1 MATNLNL
8 LTLQAENVQL
18 RKRLAVLEHAAKGSS
33 PAPTSTTLSSTP
45 SPPPSTTTSDPTS
58 PADFQEWGQ
67 SILAWLVNYR
77 QQCQTLPV
85 ISTVQ
90 PNYLRDA
97 LPSAAP
103 TSGEPWEN
111 IMADLDT
118 LIVPGLT
125 HWESQRR
132 FFAYFKPHASYPA
145 VLGETLC
152 AGLNVMGFDWIAS
165 PACTELEVVT
175 LDWLAQ
181 ILNLPSC
188 FLSSATGPGGGVI
201 QGSAGESATV
211 VLTAA
216 IERTRS
222 SSDEMS
228 VSGGPLRRD
237 LMVVYGSDQTHTIV
251 KKACMI
257 LGVRWRALPTTKEY
271 NWSLQPHTLEEALSE
286 DRAKGLLPIACV
298 ATTGTTSSCAFDPV
312 RALSKVCKN
321 AAAGND
327 LWLHIDAAYG
337 GAYACL
343 PELSEQFDGIDQ
355 ADSFCVNCHKKLLC
369 PFDLAALYVRDRDPI
384 LRALSVD
391 SEYLRNEA
399 SDSGAVV
406 DFEHWQLPLG
416 RRFRALKLWFVLR
429 RFGKDGIIA
438 HVRKG
443 MQLRQIL
450 EKAVRKDP
458 IFEIAAP
465 PSLSLICFRLAGVQ
479 GEDGNEVQ
487 HHFLRALKKTGECFV
502 IHTKLGNDV
511 VIRMACGGLEQTDED
526 VLSAWAVIDRV
537 SKETETKNMLA
548 SAK

>member
-1 MATNLNL
+1 MTS
-8 LTLQAENVQL
+8 LQEENEKL
-18 RKRLAVLEHAAKGSS
+18 RARITALEAANN
-33 PAPTSTTLSSTP
+33 TSSTAVDAP
-45 SPPPSTTTSDPTS
+45 SINSPTDPK
-58 PADFQEWGQ
+58 DFQEWGQ
-67 SILAWLVNYR
+67 NILSWLVEYR
-77 QQCQTLPV
+77 TKCQDLPV
-85 ISTVQ
+85 ISTVK

-97 LPSAAP
+97 LPNSAP
-103 TSGEPWEN
+103 EKGEPWEN
-111 IMADLDT
+111 IMKDLDT
-118 LIVPGLT
+118 IIVPGLT
-125 HWESQRR
+125 HWESQKR

-175 LDWLAQ
+175 LDWLAK

-188 FLSSATGPGGGVI
+188 FLSSDSGPGGGVI

-216 IERTRS
+216 IEKMRPKTK
-222 SSDEMS
+222 DQHEMS
-228 VSGGPLRRD
+228 VNSGPLRRD

-257 LGVRWRALPTTKEY
+257 LGVRWRPLPTTKEY
-271 NWSLQPHTLEEALSE
+271 NWSLQPDVLQHAIAE
-286 DRAKGLLPIACV
+286 DRANGLIPIACI
-298 ATTGTTSSCAFDPV
+298 ATPGTTSSCTFDPI
-312 RALSKVCKN
+312 ALLSQVCHDES
-321 AAAGND
+321 AGND

-343 PELSEQFDGIDQ
+343 PELASKFEGIDQ

-429 RFGKDGIIA
+429 RFGKEGIIQ
-438 HVRKG
+438 HVRNG
-443 MQLRQIL
+443 IVLRDIL
-450 EKAVRKDP
+450 VKLITNHVDL
-458 IFEIAAP
+458 EIAAP
-465 PSLSLICFRLAGVQ
+465 PSLSLVCFRVKCSPNTTV
-479 GEDGNEVQ
+479 EEGNEVQ
-487 HHFLRALKKTGECFV
+487 HRLLRDLKQTGKCFV
-502 IHTKLGNDV
+502 IHTKLGGEV
-511 VIRMACGGLEQTDED
+511 VIRMACGGIEQTED
-526 VLSAWAVIDRV
+526 DIMFAWNVIDELSQGRSV
-537 SKETETKNMLA
+537 S
-548 SAK
+548 